1 MRLTALFIALFASLL
16 WSFETVEDSKSRFVF
31 HDYIAETTPVAC
43 EEGDFHLLPENAFYK
58 EGSGMPYR
66 SYRVAIPAN
75 AKPSVSVKDS
85 IRVPFGKT
93 WCNADS
99 LKNGSVEVS
108 SPKLRDGVWV
118 VDI

>member
-75 AKPSVSVKDS
+75 EIGRASCRE
-85 IRVPFGKT
+85 RV
-93 WCNADS
+93 
-99 LKNGSVEVS
+99 
-108 SPKLRDGVWV
+108 
-118 VDI
+118 